1 MLTDVL
7 VVILLLGALAWGIG
21 SGVLAILGSA
31 VGLAVGGVAV
41 WWLLPIVAPLLPG
54 SDWRGP
60 VLIAGVVAL
69 LVGGAIAGGAI
80 GSVLRRGA
88 EKLRL
93 HVIDRL
99 LGGAVAVVATA
110 LSLSLVAQSAAVSGV
125 PLVSAATSSSRVLA
139 TIDALTPA
147 PVSAALAQL
156 RQAVFVDALPRM
168 GTLLD
173 LPATAPTAPPVALD
187 DPALSAAAQ
196 SVARISGTA
205 FSCAR
210 GMTGSGFVIADDR
223 VVTNA
228 HVVAG
233 MEQIVVELPGRIAQT
248 GLVVW
253 FDPDQD
259 LAVIA
264 VETEDAAA
272 LQVVPTLRAGDTA
285 AVAGYPY
292 GGPFTL
298 GQASVRSVGTAQ
310 VPDIYDSGS
319 VSREIYAL
327 DARVA
332 PGNSGGPVLTAGGD
346 AAGVVF
352 ARADDG
358 TDVGYAV
365 TSGVLAP
372 LAEQASALVEPV
384 STGSCTPSR
393 ASAGGNPALGYAGR
407 ATEDPAT

>member
-1 MLTDVL
+1 MILGILTDVV
-7 VVILLLGALAWGIG
+7 VVIVLLAALAWGLA
-21 SGVLAILGSA
+21 SGVLAILGST
-31 VGLAVGGVAV
+31 VGLALGGLAV
-41 WWLLPIVAPLLPG
+41 WWLLPIVSPLLPE
-54 SDWRGP
+54 SAWRGP
-60 VLIAGVVAL
+60 ALIAGVVAL
-69 LVGGAIAGGAI
+69 LVGGAIAGGAV
-80 GSVLRRGA
+80 GSALRRGA

-99 LGGAVAVVATA
+99 LGGVVAVVATA
-110 LSLSLVAQSAAVSGV
+110 LSLSLVAQTVAAAGL
-125 PLVSAATSSSRVLA
+125 PLVTAATSSSRVLA

-156 RQAVFVDALPRM
+156 RQAVFVDALPQM

-196 SVARISGTA
+196 SVARVSGTA
-205 FSCAR
+205 FSCSR

-233 MEQIVVELPGRIAQT
+233 MEQFVVELPGRMAQA
-248 GLVVW
+248 GSVVW

-272 LQVVPTLRAGDTA
+272 LPVAATLQAGDTA

-292 GGPFTL
+292 GGPFML

-327 DARVA
+327 DARVS
-332 PGNSGGPVLTAGGD
+332 PGNSGGPVLTAEGA

-372 LAEQASALVEPV
+372 LAQQAPALADPV
-384 STGSCTPSR
+384 STGSCTP
-393 ASAGGNPALGYAGR
+393 
-407 ATEDPAT
+407 

>member
-1 MLTDVL
+1 MILGILTDVV
-7 VVILLLGALAWGIG
+7 VVIVLLAALAWGLA
-21 SGVLAILGSA
+21 SGVLAILGST
-31 VGLAVGGVAV
+31 VGLALGGLAV
-41 WWLLPIVAPLLPG
+41 WWLLPIVSPLLPE
-54 SDWRGP
+54 SAWRGP
-60 VLIAGVVAL
+60 ALIAGVVAL
-69 LVGGAIAGGAI
+69 LVGGAIAGGAV
-80 GSVLRRGA
+80 GSALRRGA

-99 LGGAVAVVATA
+99 LGGVVAVVATA
-110 LSLSLVAQSAAVSGV
+110 LSLSLVAQTVAAAGL
-125 PLVSAATSSSRVLA
+125 PLVTAATSSSRVLA

-156 RQAVFVDALPRM
+156 RQAVFVDALPQM

-196 SVARISGTA
+196 SVARVSGTA
-205 FSCAR
+205 FSCSRA
-210 GMTGSGFVIADDR
+210 MTGSGFVIADDR

-233 MEQIVVELPGRIAQT
+233 MEQFVVELPGRMAQA
-248 GLVVW
+248 GSVVW

-272 LQVVPTLRAGDTA
+272 LPVAATLQAGDTA

-292 GGPFTL
+292 GGPFML

-327 DARVA
+327 DARVS
-332 PGNSGGPVLTAGGD
+332 PGNSGGPVLTAEGA

-372 LAEQASALVEPV
+372 LAQQAPALADPV
-384 STGSCTPSR
+384 STGSCTP
-393 ASAGGNPALGYAGR
+393 
-407 ATEDPAT
+407 

>member
-1 MLTDVL
+1 MEENPQVGRQTGCVVLGILTDVL

-156 RQAVFVDALPRM
+156 RQAVFVDALPR
-168 GTLLD
+168 
-173 LPATAPTAPPVALD
+173 
-187 DPALSAAAQ
+187 
-196 SVARISGTA
+196 
-205 FSCAR
+205 
-210 GMTGSGFVIADDR
+210 
-223 VVTNA
+223 
-228 HVVAG
+228 
-233 MEQIVVELPGRIAQT
+233 
-248 GLVVW
+248 
-253 FDPDQD
+253 
-259 LAVIA
+259 
-264 VETEDAAA
+264 
-272 LQVVPTLRAGDTA
+272 
-285 AVAGYPY
+285 
-292 GGPFTL
+292 
-298 GQASVRSVGTAQ
+298 
-310 VPDIYDSGS
+310 
-319 VSREIYAL
+319 
-327 DARVA
+327 
-332 PGNSGGPVLTAGGD
+332 
-346 AAGVVF
+346 
-352 ARADDG
+352 
-358 TDVGYAV
+358 
-365 TSGVLAP
+365 
-372 LAEQASALVEPV
+372 
-384 STGSCTPSR
+384 
-393 ASAGGNPALGYAGR
+393 
-407 ATEDPAT
+407 